1 MAGNQLRPTLMK
13 LVLFGPPGVGKG
25 SQARFVSKREDV
37 AHISTGVLLRR
48 AIRGG
53 TDLGEKARAY
63 VESGKLVPGP
73 LVKVLAEDAMREVG
87 MDRFVLDGYPRT
99 IEQAE
104 WLDAFLK
111 EGGTQ
116 LDAVLSLECP
126 AEVIVDRLSKRRVN
140 KETGEN
146 YHLDFKPPPTDVD
159 PDLISQRRDDMP
171 DAIKH
176 RLEIYDNETHPVQDW
191 YRQRGMLK
199 EINGDGS
206 FEEVFERI
214 RVAIQEAESAH

>member
-1 MAGNQLRPTLMK
+1 MK

-25 SQARFVSKREDV
+25 SQARFLSKREGLT
-37 AHISTGVLLRR
+37 HISTGVLLRR

-53 TDLGEKARAY
+53 TEVGEQAKAY

-73 LVKVLAEDAMREVG
+73 LVRVLAEDAMTMVG
-87 MDRFVLDGYPRT
+87 LDRFVLDGYPRT

-104 WLDAFLK
+104 WLDSFLI
-111 EGGTQ
+111 EAGTQ
-116 LDAVLSLECP
+116 LDTVLSLACSD
-126 AEVIVDRLSKRRVN
+126 EVIIDRLSKRRVN

-146 YHLDFKPPPTDVD
+146 YHLDFKPPPSDVC
-159 PDLISQRRDDMP
+159 PNVIIQRKDDMP

-176 RLEIYDNETHPVQDW
+176 RLEIYDEETHPVQDW

-199 EINGDGS
+199 DIDGDGS
-206 FEEVFERI
+206 FEEVYERI
-214 RVAIQEAESAH
+214 RTAILEAESTS